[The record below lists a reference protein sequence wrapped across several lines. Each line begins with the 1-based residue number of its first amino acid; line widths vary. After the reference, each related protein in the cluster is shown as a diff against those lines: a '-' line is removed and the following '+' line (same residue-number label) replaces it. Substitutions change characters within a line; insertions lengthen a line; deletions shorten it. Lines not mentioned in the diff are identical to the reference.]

1 MSHVVT
7 DSCAGRASG
16 GLGETVKKVRDFSH
30 VFSFLEML
38 GRISVAWKSAE
49 KLKNVSTFFSGGAVI
64 LDVLIV
70 TVVGCNGGGTWSK
83 ELLLRLYSTK
93 NIRNFEL

>member
-1 MSHVVT
+1 MVT

-16 GLGETVKKVRDFSH
+16 GLGETVKKVSDFSM
-30 VFSFLEML
+30 FSRF
-38 GRISVAWKSAE
+38 WKCWVGYQLPGNLPE
-49 KLKNVSTFFSGGAVI
+49 KCFKIFSGGAVI
-64 LDVLIV
+64 LDVVIV